1 MFFYLLYQTR
11 HKKPICKHSNSKES
25 RCKFIILVI
34 QPIIWMVIDDLFIIH
49 VLARLKL
56 KKKRDKM
63 KRIAI

>member
-34 QPIIWMVIDDLFIIH
+34 QLIFWMLIDDLFIIH
-49 VLARLKL
+49 VLACLKL
-56 KKKRDKM
+56 IKTR
-63 KRIAI
+63 